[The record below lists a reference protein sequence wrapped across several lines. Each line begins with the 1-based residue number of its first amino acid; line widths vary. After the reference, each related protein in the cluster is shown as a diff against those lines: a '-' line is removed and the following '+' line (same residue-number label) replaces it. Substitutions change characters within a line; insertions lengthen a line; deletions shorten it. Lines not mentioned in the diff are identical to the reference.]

1 MHEVVNQ
8 TIGQIR
14 ENGKFYRIKE
24 VEKFYKTLRSDM
36 GYNEIENDIDKKP
49 EDDEGAD
56 EEGLITDNRKLN
68 DMIKMQ

>member
-1 MHEVVNQ
+1 M
-8 TIGQIR
+8 
-14 ENGKFYRIKE
+14 
-24 VEKFYKTLRSDM
+24 TL
-36 GYNEIENDIDKKP
+36 IEA

>member
-1 MHEVVNQ
+1 
-8 TIGQIR
+8 
-14 ENGKFYRIKE
+14 
-24 VEKFYKTLRSDM
+24 M

-56 EEGLITDNRKLN
+56 EGLITDNRKLN

>member
-1 MHEVVNQ
+1 
-8 TIGQIR
+8 
-14 ENGKFYRIKE
+14 
-24 VEKFYKTLRSDM
+24 M